1 MRYPQLVPD
10 WVCKIPAVVTFDPEG
25 LNEYGEPLPQ
35 IRKELKVN
43 YEDGA
48 QTVYTDD
55 KKEIR
60 ISGKAYMPGDACPQL
75 PVITTGDITLFGVRR
90 RIAYGRKAR
99 NPDGTVNFT
108 ELGVI

>member
-1 MRYPQLVPD
+1 MRYPQLVPA
-10 WVCKIPAVVTFDPEG
+10 WACKIPAVVVFEQEG
-25 LNEYGEPLPQ
+25 LNQYGEPLPQ
-35 IRKELKVN
+35 IHEELEVN
-43 YEDGA
+43 YQDGA

-60 ISGKAYMPGDACPQL
+60 ISGKAYTPGDACPQL
-75 PVITTGDITLFGVRR
+75 PIITTGDIIIFGQRR

-99 NPDGTVNFT
+99 NPDGTVNYT